1 VSLRLT
7 WTPDSLDQLAAAA
20 DWSRQQAE
28 AVVNAVEWMAF
39 LWGEE
44 QAQAA
49 RPGMSWMAGDAIWR

>member
-1 VSLRLT
+1 
-7 WTPDSLDQLAAAA
+7 LDQLAAAA

>member
-1 VSLRLT
+1 
-7 WTPDSLDQLAAAA
+7 
-20 DWSRQQAE
+20 
-28 AVVNAVEWMAF
+28 VEWMAF